1 MAERGL
7 SPEARILEH
16 YPDIRSAVLASP
28 AFAEWF
34 GRLTALEVD
43 GQTLYLRGGDML
55 RDKEQLIF
63 EWARK
68 AGLLTDESILR
79 AQSNRDERPSGGKP

>member
-1 MAERGL
+1 V
-7 SPEARILEH
+7 EARILEH
-16 YPDIRSAVLASP
+16 YPDIRNAVLNSP

-34 GRLTALEVD
+34 GRLTAVEVD
-43 GQTLYLRGGDML
+43 GETLYLRGGDML

-79 AQSNRDERPSGGKP
+79 VQGGRGEGSSGRKP